1 MTVAQALGIEDINE
15 LPVSIAL
22 MWMEQKAI
30 IILLALL
37 SLGVKDIYI
46 GPNAPQFAN
55 EDIVNFLVQNFNLGV
70 ISGDIYKDF
79 GKELAS

>member
-1 MTVAQALGIEDINE
+1 MGIEDVNK

-30 IILLALL
+30 LILLALL
-37 SLGVKDIYI
+37 SLGIKDIYI
-46 GPNAPQFAN
+46 GPRAPQFLN
-55 EDIVNFLVQNFNLGV
+55 EDIYNFLKETFNLKV

-79 GKELAS
+79 GRELAA